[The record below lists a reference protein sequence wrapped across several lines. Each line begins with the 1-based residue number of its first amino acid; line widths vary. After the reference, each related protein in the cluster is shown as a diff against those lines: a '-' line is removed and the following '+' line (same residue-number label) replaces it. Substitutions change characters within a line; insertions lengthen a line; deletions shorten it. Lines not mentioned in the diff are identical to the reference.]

1 MSETGLSCHAKLP
14 ETATCE
20 APADRGMPTAPRLS
34 LSPCSKSH
42 SEDLTDSPVTLLC
55 CESLGSLSDV
65 EASVDVAAF
74 QAALGQTF
82 NLVPV
87 EVVSDEP
94 TGCFLDESGP
104 NEGEHI
110 SVYEHSYCR
119 PDTDRD
125 QLWNKI
131 LSLHAKILELG
142 RREESTVAKIQALES
157 EIALL
162 KRDGAVFKEKQKV
175 LEDYISSVLL
185 WFVPHCHL
193 YVICYRSGTFPDMLL
208 NAPAEAEL
216 YICVWFCIIWCT
228 QLTLWFSLTSTRW
241 QCWTIFIVSD
251 SLQHWFCL
259 TWREA
264 KQNRFYCEGFSVL
277 GCDSCHIPTY

>member
-1 MSETGLSCHAKLP
+1 MDSDPTSFDTPLSKRPLILSRACKTFYSNTASDIVAGDTEIILQLPLMSETGLSCHAKLP

-185 WFVPHCHL
+185 
-193 YVICYRSGTFPDMLL
+193 
-208 NAPAEAEL
+208 
-216 YICVWFCIIWCT
+216 
-228 QLTLWFSLTSTRW
+228 
-241 QCWTIFIVSD
+241 
-251 SLQHWFCL
+251 
-259 TWREA
+259 
-264 KQNRFYCEGFSVL
+264 
-277 GCDSCHIPTY
+277 